1 MYIKNKEELI
11 SHGLVREREAAIG
24 IMEQVLQAADPYRA
38 TMALVSLSGNRL
50 RVGPL
55 EYDLAQRGRV
65 YLLGAGK
72 ATYPVAKALEDILGE
87 RICDGV
93 VILKRGYRGKL
104 AHVRVREA
112 AHPLP
117 DEKGYLAAQEMMQMA
132 VKAQKGDIVF
142 CAITGGSSALAPLP
156 VNGVSL
162 ADKRRVNELLLYSG
176 AAIQEINA
184 VRKHLSRIK
193 GGNLAKAIFP
203 AEVINLTVSDVIG
216 DPLDYIT
223 DPTVPDTST
232 FADALAVLHKYKLWE
247 AAPES
252 VRHYLETATPA
263 RENARHF
270 GNQPLH
276 TFLLVKSDVVCEAAR
291 QAAPNF
297 GFPPLVLTSTLE
309 GESRDAGTFFA
320 AVAREIQN
328 YGRPL
333 PAPCAIIC
341 GGETT
346 VTIPDQLKGRGEG
359 GPNQEFVLSA
369 ALGLRDNQRVLVA
382 AIDTD
387 GTDGPTELAG
397 GMTDFSSLAAA
408 REKGLDI
415 FAALQAHNVS
425 ATLRAVNDAVITGH
439 TGTNVNDLKIMLV
452 LPPA

>member
-55 EYDLAQRGRV
+55 EYDLTQRGRI
-65 YLLGAGK
+65 YLLGTGK
-72 ATYPVAKALEDILGE
+72 ATYPIAKALEDILGE

-112 AHPLP
+112 SHPLP
-117 DEKGYLAAQEMMQMA
+117 DEKGHMAAQEMMDMA
-132 VKAQKGDIVF
+132 VKAQKGDLVF

-162 ADKRRVNELLLYSG
+162 ADKRRINELLLYSG

-232 FADALAVLHKYKLWE
+232 FADAVAVLHKYKLWE
-247 AAPES
+247 AAPLS

-263 RENARHF
+263 RENPRHF

-276 TFLLVKSDVVCEAAR
+276 TFLLIKSDVVCEAAVK
-291 QAAPNF
+291 AAPSF
-297 GFPPLVLTSTLE
+297 GFQPLVLTSTLE

-320 AVAREIQN
+320 AVARETQN

-333 PAPCAIIC
+333 PPPCAIIC

-369 ALGLRDNQRVLVA
+369 ALGLRDNQRVLIA

-397 GMTDFSSLAAA
+397 GMIDFSSLAAA

-415 FAALQAHNVS
+415 FEALRAHNVS
-425 ATLRAVNDAVITGH
+425 ATLRALGDAVITGH

>member
-1 MYIKNKEELI
+1 MYIKNREELI
-11 SHGLVREREAAIG
+11 SHGLTREREVAVQ

-38 TMALVSLSGNRL
+38 TMALVSLNGNKL
-50 RVGPL
+50 KVGDL
-55 EYDLAQRGRV
+55 EYDLSRRGRI
-65 YLLGAGK
+65 YLLGMGK
-72 ATYPVAKALEDILGE
+72 ATYPIAKALEDILGE

-93 VILKRGYRGKL
+93 IILKKGYRAHL
-104 AHVRVREA
+104 AHVRIREA
-112 AHPLP
+112 SHPLP
-117 DEKGYLAAQEMMQMA
+117 DEKGYLAAQEMMQLA
-132 VKAQKGDIVF
+132 VKAQQGDIVF

-162 ADKRRVNELLLYSG
+162 ADKRRINELLLFSG

-193 GGNLAKAIFP
+193 GGNLARAIFP

-232 FADALAVLHKYKLWE
+232 FADAISVLKRYTLWD
-247 AAPES
+247 AAPAS
-252 VRHYLETATPA
+252 VRNYLSTATPDK
-263 RENARHF
+263 ENPRHF
-270 GNQPLH
+270 ANMPLY
-276 TFLLVKSDVVCEAAR
+276 TFLLIKSDVVCEAAEK
-291 QAAPNF
+291 AAPRY
-297 GFPPLVLTSTLE
+297 GFKPLVLTSTLE
-309 GESRDAGTFFA
+309 GESREAGTFFA

-333 PAPCAIIC
+333 QAPCAIIC

-346 VTIPDQLKGRGEG
+346 VTIPESQKQKGEG

-369 ALGLRDNQRVLVA
+369 ALGMANSHRVLVA

-397 GMTDFSSLAAA
+397 GITDFATLEIA

-415 FAALQAHNVS
+415 FECLRQHNVS
-425 ATLRAVNDAVITGH
+425 PLIRALGDAVMTGH